1 MLVLVVLRRLL
12 RDQRGAIPVFVARS
26 SACAG
31 SDNDIVRTSFR
42 ILVQTNSNGLTT
54 VANGIGFSQSVTVT
68 GGLSVGGEV
77 TVTSGATT
85 AVGSISVTSAHATN
99 SPLMAFANSVY
110 TGNLLYA
117 RLGSVTSANAIVC
130 MEGNNLLFKVRL
142 SFK

>member
-1 MLVLVVLRRLL
+1 MILSKGRPL
-12 RDQRGAIPVFVARS
+12 GAIPLSLPVPVLISTLDSRFL
-26 SACAG
+26 
-31 SDNDIVRTSFR
+31 T
-42 ILVQTNSNGLTT
+42 QTNSNGLTT

-85 AVGSISVTSAHATN
+85 AIGSISVTSAHATN

-117 RLGSVTSANAIVC
+117 RMGSVTSANALVC
-130 MEGNNLLFKVRL
+130 MEGNNLLFKVSEGFVL
-142 SFK
+142 PMQTIV